1 MFRSL
6 MKSST
11 MRMAPFSRAFSVV
24 PPVATAAE
32 AGQQAG
38 LTSCRCSTDPSWMLR
53 TGAERYLQQLDKNTA
68 QIEDLAKIVKQIQ
81 LTRDSDMEYIIRQEK
96 VRENDGWVLAGAVW
110 VVAIAMSGLGIASV
124 ISR

>member
-6 MKSST
+6 MKSPT
-11 MRMAPFSRAFSVV
+11 TRMAPFARAFSVV

-53 TGAERYLQQLDKNTA
+53 ASAEQYMQQVNKNTA

-81 LTRDSDMEYIIRQEK
+81 LTQDSDMEYIIRQAK
-96 VRENDGWVLAGAVW
+96 IRESEGWVLAGALWAVGIGS
-110 VVAIAMSGLGIASV
+110 VIIASV